1 MENNMVKVPMS
12 LAQGK
17 KNMENG
23 KTGKG

>member
-12 LAQGK
+12 LVQGK

>member
-1 MENNMVKVPMS
+1 MENNMVKVPM
-12 LAQGK
+12 LLVQGK